1 MEFRTAYGKRKRLR
15 KKPVGK
21 TLTKQA
27 FAKECNVNNIVAR
40 FTKTGV
46 IDHLAAKPP
55 VYGDVEGS
63 DLHTLMN
70 VVAEANSA
78 FEEMPDVLRARFA
91 SPQQLVAFVSD
102 DANRAEAVDL
112 GLVEPL
118 VPGVPD
124 LAPVAPVV
132 APDEVVEPP
141 AHIPT

>member
-15 KKPVGK
+15 KKPVGT

-27 FAKECNVNNIVAR
+27 FAKECDVNNIVAR
-40 FTKTGV
+40 YMKTGV
-46 IDHLAAKPP
+46 LDHLAAKPP

-70 VVAEANSA
+70 VVAEAHSA
-78 FEEMPDVLRARFA
+78 FEEMPDVLRARFS
-91 SPQQLVAFVSD
+91 SPHELVSFVSD
-102 DANRAEAVDL
+102 EGNRAEAVDL

-118 VPGVPD
+118 VPGVPVE
-124 LAPVAPVV
+124 APVEPVV
-132 APDEVVEPP
+132 APEVTPEPP